1 MHEVAIVEALIEQVQ
16 DEVRRAGA
24 TGRVSRIELV
34 IGRFSGVNPDSIRF
48 ALEWL
53 APGTVL
59 ESARLDIREPGLSC
73 LCAACG
79 ARSEVDEFDALC
91 PRCASREV
99 TLDGGREL
107 ILESIELQDPEL
119 EEPTP

>member
-24 TGRVSRIELV
+24 TGRVMRIELV
-34 IGRFSGVNPDSIRF
+34 IGRLSGVHPDSIRF

-59 ESARLDIREPGLSC
+59 ESARLDIRQPGVSC
-73 LCAACG
+73 VCAACG
-79 ARSEVDEFDALC
+79 ARSEVDELDSLC
-91 PRCASREV
+91 PQCASREV

-107 ILESIELQDPEL
+107 ILESIELEDPEP
-119 EEPTP
+119 EDPTP